1 MTEQALIDTTGA
13 DNSPDYS
20 CVIPVYFNEGALTKT
35 FNELKECVIDTNPEY
50 TAEIVFVDDGSGD
63 GSLNELLR
71 LREQYPGL
79 VKIVKF
85 TRNFGQVNALM
96 AGFAQAR
103 GRCVVAM
110 SADGQDPVDLINE
123 MIKGHFREHY
133 EVVICHRDERDE
145 SFFRKFT
152 SQIFYSL
159 VRRLSFSN
167 MPEGGFD
174 YFLLGRRAVQV
185 LLRNAESHAF
195 LQGQILWMGFSIK
208 YLSYH
213 RKKREIGKSRWTLG
227 KKFSYL
233 LDGIL
238 GYSFMPIRVMSVAG
252 AVIATSG
259 FLYALFIIANRVF
272 WGSNIQGWAALMV
285 VGLVLGGIQLIMLGV
300 IGEYMW
306 RTLAQARKRDA
317 YVIDEIFE

>member
-1 MTEQALIDTTGA
+1 MTEQVTSGETISATT
-13 DNSPDYS
+13 PDYS

-35 FNELKECVIDTNPEY
+35 FNELKERVIDANYGY
-50 TAEIVFVDDGSGD
+50 TAEIIFVDDGSGD
-63 GSLNELLR
+63 GSLNELLI
-71 LREQYPGL
+71 LREQNPGL

-96 AGFAQAR
+96 AGFSQAK
-103 GRCVVAM
+103 GRCVIAM

-123 MIKGHFREHY
+123 MIKSHFDEHY
-133 EVVICHRDERDE
+133 EVVICHREERDE
-145 SFFRKFT
+145 SFFRKLT
-152 SQIFYSL
+152 SQLFYSL

-174 YFLLGRRAVQV
+174 YFLLGRRAVQT

-208 YLSYH
+208 CLSYC

-233 LDGIL
+233 LDGVM
-238 GYSFMPIRVMSVAG
+238 GYSFMPIRLMSIAG
-252 AVIATSG
+252 AIIALTG
-259 FLYALFIIANRVF
+259 FLYAVFIITKMMI
-272 WGSNIQGWAALMV
+272 WGSVIQGWSALMV
-285 VGLVLGGIQLIMLGV
+285 VTLFLGGVQLLMLGV

-317 YVIDEIFE
+317 YLIDEIFE

>member
-1 MTEQALIDTTGA
+1 
-13 DNSPDYS
+13 
-20 CVIPVYFNEGALTKT
+20 
-35 FNELKECVIDTNPEY
+35 
-50 TAEIVFVDDGSGD
+50 
-63 GSLNELLR
+63 
-71 LREQYPGL
+71 
-79 VKIVKF
+79 
-85 TRNFGQVNALM
+85 
-96 AGFAQAR
+96 
-103 GRCVVAM
+103 
-110 SADGQDPVDLINE
+110 
-123 MIKGHFREHY
+123 
-133 EVVICHRDERDE
+133 
-145 SFFRKFT
+145 
-152 SQIFYSL
+152 
-159 VRRLSFSN
+159 

-185 LLRNAESHAF
+185 LLRNSESHAF

-233 LDGIL
+233 LDGVL

-252 AVIATSG
+252 AFIATSG
-259 FLYALFIIANRVF
+259 FLYALIIIANRVL

>member
-1 MTEQALIDTTGA
+1 MTEQATGGQMISA
-13 DNSPDYS
+13 DMPDYS

-35 FNELKECVIDTNPEY
+35 FNELKARVIDANPGY
-50 TAEIVFVDDGSGD
+50 TAEIIFVDDGSGD
-63 GSLNELLR
+63 GSLNELLS
-71 LREQYPGL
+71 LRKQNPEL

-96 AGFAQAR
+96 AGFSLAK

-110 SADGQDPVDLINE
+110 SADGQDPVDMINE
-123 MIKGHFREHY
+123 MIKGHFDEHY
-133 EVVICHRDERDE
+133 EVVICHREERDE
-145 SFFRKFT
+145 SFFRKLT
-152 SQIFYSL
+152 SQLFYSL

-174 YFLLGRRAVQV
+174 YFLLGRRAVQA

-208 YLSYH
+208 YLSYS

-233 LDGIL
+233 LDGVL
-238 GYSFMPIRVMSVAG
+238 GYSFMPIRLMSVTG
-252 AVIATSG
+252 ALIALTG
-259 FLYALFIIANRVF
+259 FLYAIFIIVTRVF
-272 WGSNIQGWAALMV
+272 WGSAIQGWAALMV
-285 VGLVLGGIQLIMLGV
+285 VSLVLGGIQLIMLGV

-317 YVIDEIFE
+317 YLIDKIFE

>member
-1 MTEQALIDTTGA
+1 MIEQTPSEPTVSRIT
-13 DNSPDYS
+13 PDYS
-20 CVIPVYFNEGALTKT
+20 CVIPVYFNEGVLTKT
-35 FNELKECVIDTNPEY
+35 FNELKERVIDANHGY

-71 LREQYPGL
+71 LREQNPGL

-96 AGFAQAR
+96 AGFVHAR

-110 SADGQDPVDLINE
+110 SADGQDPVELINE

-152 SQIFYSL
+152 SQVFYSL

-174 YFLLGRRAVQV
+174 YFLLGRRAVEV

-233 LDGIL
+233 LDGVL
-238 GYSFMPIRVMSVAG
+238 GYSFMPIRLMSVAG
-252 AVIATSG
+252 AMIALSG
-259 FLYALFIIANRVF
+259 FLYAVFIIANRVF

-285 VGLVLGGIQLIMLGV
+285 VGLVLGGIQLIMLGL